1 MSDIL
6 LTEFLDWKTLLSM
19 PEWRRYVNLLEEHA
33 EYLLKEVNRCTREG
47 DSTGAQKFLA
57 QKDLIPKL
65 LGKVKDRV
73 KTIKEK
79 DANNDG

>member
-1 MSDIL
+1 MSDVL
-6 LTEFLDWKTLLSM
+6 LTEFLDWKVLLSR

-33 EYLLKEVNRCTREG
+33 EYLQKEVNRCTREG
-47 DSTGAQKFLA
+47 KSTEAMKFLA